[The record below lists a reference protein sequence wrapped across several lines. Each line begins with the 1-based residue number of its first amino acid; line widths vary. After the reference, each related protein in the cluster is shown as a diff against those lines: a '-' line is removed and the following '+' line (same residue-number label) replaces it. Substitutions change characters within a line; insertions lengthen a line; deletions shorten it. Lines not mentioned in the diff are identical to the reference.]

1 MFSDLAQ
8 ISILPL
14 SVALIMAALPVLIWM
29 YLLFNR
35 DRSQKITLLKVFL
48 FGALSVVPLMVIQYS
63 WLMFSDVSLY
73 NTIEHSVNDIH
84 LGFLMTFIAIGV
96 FEEVTKFNM
105 VRHLKWAKVEIKTI
119 NEAIRYLFVIAL
131 GFAFTENIFYFY
143 TIFGSGQ
150 FNNLIAAFM
159 FRSTFT
165 AAAHMVFSG
174 IVGYYYAIG
183 KFGNPVLELDRWTG
197 HRHKVLEWI
206 QNKMG
211 LQGKNIFH
219 FGKTMEG
226 LLFAMGLHAVFNY
239 ALQLNKIG
247 YAAAIVVVGFAMVI
261 YLSKKRM
268 TYLVFTEEEKA
279 RPSTIGKEEE
289 DVVIEL
295 MGMWLNEE
303 KFKEVIEICDRL
315 AKRDPDNDVIKLFRA
330 RAVDL
335 KKVARVKKAIHLL
348 FSEEDYDVYQEELSL
363 FERHKKEQAEQTKEK
378 ELVAVATPTKK
389 TKKKKAKKK
398 GKSKH

>member
-1 MFSDLAQ
+1 M
-8 ISILPL
+8 
-14 SVALIMAALPVLIWM
+14 ALILAALPILIWM
-29 YLLFNR
+29 NLLFKK
-35 DRSQKITLLKVFL
+35 DKATKITLLKVFL
-48 FGALSVVPLMVIQYS
+48 FGAFSVVPLMVIQYS
-63 WLMFSDVSLY
+63 WLFFNDVDLY
-73 NTIEHSVNDIH
+73 TTVEHSVNNIH
-84 LGFLMTFIAIGV
+84 LGFLMTFIAVGV

-105 VRHLKWAKVEIKTI
+105 VRHLKWANVKINTI

-143 TIFGSGQ
+143 SIAMSSQ

-206 QNKMG
+206 QKTVG
-211 LQGKNIFH
+211 LKSKSLFH
-219 FGKTMEG
+219 LEKTMQG
-226 LLFAMGLHAVFNY
+226 LFLAMALHAAFNF
-239 ALQLNKIG
+239 ALQLNKIS
-247 YAAAIVVVGFAMVI
+247 YAAAIVVAGFALVL

-303 KFKEVIEICDRL
+303 KYQEVIEICDRL
-315 AKRDPDNDVIKLFRA
+315 AKRDPDNNVVKLFKA
-330 RAVDL
+330 KAIDL
-335 KKVARVKKAIHLL
+335 KKIARVKKAINLL
-348 FSEEDYDVYQEELSL
+348 FSDEDYDVEKEELSL
-363 FERHKKEQAEQTKEK
+363 FERLKKSQDKQEEI
-378 ELVAVATPTKK
+378 TKK
-389 TKKKKAKKK
+389 
-398 GKSKH
+398 